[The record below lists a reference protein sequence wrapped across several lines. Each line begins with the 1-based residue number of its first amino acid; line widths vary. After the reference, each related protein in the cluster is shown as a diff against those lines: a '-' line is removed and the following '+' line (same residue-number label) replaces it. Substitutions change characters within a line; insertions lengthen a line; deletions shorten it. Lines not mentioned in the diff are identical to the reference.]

1 MKKVMLIAII
11 VLGSLTSFST
21 TKNAYKDKI
30 MNYMQKENP
39 KLSTKDAESIYKTV
53 MYFSN
58 KYKVSSDLI
67 FAIIDQESNYNYKDS
82 SSAGAIGLMQIIPA
96 TANYLKIN
104 PYNSTQNI
112 EGGVRYFKEMLDK
125 YEKPSLALAAYNAGP
140 GAVDKYSGIPPYKE
154 TTNYVKKISKIY
166 QNLKGTKSVST
177 TKITTK
183 TKKVFDPTFTG
194 EPVLSDDIDS
204 DSLELGV
211 VPELEKIE
219 KVRKSIKFVTKTK
232 VTMKFEEET
241 IETVEEP
248 VVKDTKTKK

>member
-1 MKKVMLIAII
+1 MKKVMLIVII
-11 VLGSLTSFST
+11 VLGSLSSFSA
-21 TKNAYKDKI
+21 TKLTYKDKI

-39 KLSTKDAESIYKTV
+39 KLSTKDAESIYETV

-140 GAVDKYSGIPPYKE
+140 GAVDKYNGIPPYKE
-154 TTNYVKKISKIY
+154 TTNYVSKISKIY
-166 QNLKGTKSVST
+166 QNLKVGKSVST
-177 TKITTK
+177 

-194 EPVLSDDIDS
+194 EPSLSDDIDS
-204 DSLELGV
+204 DALEQEGV
-211 VPELEKIE
+211 IPELEKIE

-241 IETVEEP
+241 EETVSTP
-248 VVKDTKTKK
+248 VEKQTKK

>member
-11 VLGSLTSFST
+11 VLGSLSSFSA
-21 TKNAYKDKI
+21 TKLTYKDKI

-125 YEKPSLALAAYNAGP
+125 YQKPSLALAAYNAGP
-140 GAVDKYSGIPPYKE
+140 GAVDKYNGIPPYKE
-154 TTNYVKKISKIY
+154 TTNYVSKISKIY
-166 QNLKGTKSVST
+166 QNLKVGKSVST
-177 TKITTK
+177 

-194 EPVLSDDIDS
+194 EPSLSDDIDS
-204 DSLELGV
+204 DALEQEGV
-211 VPELEKIE
+211 IPELEKIE
-219 KVRKSIKFVTKTK
+219 KVRKYIKFVTKTK

-241 IETVEEP
+241 EETISTPVE
-248 VVKDTKTKK
+248 KQTKK

>member
-1 MKKVMLIAII
+1 MKKVMLIVII
-11 VLGSLTSFST
+11 VLGSLSSFSA
-21 TKNAYKDKI
+21 TKLTYKDKI

-140 GAVDKYSGIPPYKE
+140 GAVDKYNGIPPYKE
-154 TTNYVKKISKIY
+154 TTNYVSKISKIY
-166 QNLKGTKSVST
+166 QNLKVGKSVST
-177 TKITTK
+177 

-194 EPVLSDDIDS
+194 EPSLSDDIDS
-204 DSLELGV
+204 DALEQEGV
-211 VPELEKIE
+211 IPELEKIE
-219 KVRKSIKFVTKTK
+219 KFRKSIKFVTKTK

-241 IETVEEP
+241 EETVSTP
-248 VVKDTKTKK
+248 VEKQTKK

>member
-1 MKKVMLIAII
+1 MKKVMLIVII
-11 VLGSLTSFST
+11 VLGSLSSFSA
-21 TKNAYKDKI
+21 TKLTYKDKI

-53 MYFSN
+53 MFFSN

-125 YEKPSLALAAYNAGP
+125 YQKPSLALAAYNAGP
-140 GAVDKYSGIPPYKE
+140 GAVDKYNGIPPYKE
-154 TTNYVKKISKIY
+154 TTNYVSKISKIY
-166 QNLKGTKSVST
+166 QNLKVGKSVST
-177 TKITTK
+177 

-204 DSLELGV
+204 DALEQEGV

-219 KVRKSIKFVTKTK
+219 EVRKSIKFVTKTK

-241 IETVEEP
+241 EETISTPVE
-248 VVKDTKTKK
+248 KQTKK

>member
-125 YEKPSLALAAYNAGP
+125 YQKPSLALAAYNAGP

-177 TKITTK
+177 TKITTT
-183 TKKVFDPTFTG
+183 TKKVFDPSFTG
-194 EPVLSDDIDS
+194 DPSLSENNIDS
-204 DSLELGV
+204 DIEAEGI
-211 VPELEKIE
+211 PEIEKIE
-219 KVRKSIKFVTKTK
+219 KIKKSIRFVTTTK

-241 IETVEEP
+241 EETVSTP
-248 VVKDTKTKK
+248 VEKQTKK

>member
-1 MKKVMLIAII
+1 MKKVMLIVII
-11 VLGSLTSFST
+11 VLGSLSSFSA
-21 TKNAYKDKI
+21 TKLTYKDKI

-39 KLSTKDAESIYKTV
+39 KLSTQDAESIYKTV

-125 YEKPSLALAAYNAGP
+125 YQKPSLALAAYNAGP
-140 GAVDKYSGIPPYKE
+140 GAVDKYNGIPPYKE
-154 TTNYVKKISKIY
+154 TTNYVSKISKIY
-166 QNLKGTKSVST
+166 QNLKVGKSVST
-177 TKITTK
+177 

-204 DSLELGV
+204 DALEQKGV

-219 KVRKSIKFVTKTK
+219 EVRKSIKFVTKTK

-241 IETVEEP
+241 EETVSTP
-248 VVKDTKTKK
+248 VEKQTKK

>member
-1 MKKVMLIAII
+1 MKKVMLIVII
-11 VLGSLTSFST
+11 VLGSLSSFSA
-21 TKNAYKDKI
+21 TKLTYKDKI

-67 FAIIDQESNYNYKDS
+67 FAIIDQESNYNNKDS

-125 YEKPSLALAAYNAGP
+125 YQKPSLALAAYNAGP
-140 GAVDKYSGIPPYKE
+140 GAVDKYNGIPPYKE
-154 TTNYVKKISKIY
+154 TTNYVSKISKIY
-166 QNLKGTKSVST
+166 QNLKVGKSVST
-177 TKITTK
+177 

-194 EPVLSDDIDS
+194 EPSLSDDIDS
-204 DSLELGV
+204 DALEQEGV
-211 VPELEKIE
+211 IPELEKIE

-241 IETVEEP
+241 EETVSTP
-248 VVKDTKTKK
+248 VEKQTKK

>member
-1 MKKVMLIAII
+1 MKKVMLIVII
-11 VLGSLTSFST
+11 VLGSLSSFSA
-21 TKNAYKDKI
+21 TKLTYKDKI

-140 GAVDKYSGIPPYKE
+140 GAVDKYNGIPPYKE
-154 TTNYVKKISKIY
+154 TTNYVSKISKIY
-166 QNLKGTKSVST
+166 QNLKVGKSVST
-177 TKITTK
+177 TK
-183 TKKVFDPTFTG
+183 KVLDPTFTG
-194 EPVLSDDIDS
+194 EPSLSDDIDS
-204 DSLELGV
+204 DALEQEGV
-211 VPELEKIE
+211 IPELEKIE

-241 IETVEEP
+241 EETVSTP
-248 VVKDTKTKK
+248 VEKQTKK

>member
-125 YEKPSLALAAYNAGP
+125 YQKPSLALAAYNAGP
-140 GAVDKYSGIPPYKE
+140 GAVDKYNGIPPYKE
-154 TTNYVKKISKIY
+154 TTNYVSKISKIY
-166 QNLKGTKSVST
+166 QNLKVGKSVST
-177 TKITTK
+177 

-194 EPVLSDDIDS
+194 EPSLSDDIDS
-204 DSLELGV
+204 DALEQEGV
-211 VPELEKIE
+211 IPELEKIE
-219 KVRKSIKFVTKTK
+219 KVRKSIKFVTKMK

-241 IETVEEP
+241 EETVSTP
-248 VVKDTKTKK
+248 VEKQTKK

>member
-1 MKKVMLIAII
+1 MKKIMLIAII
-11 VLGSLTSFST
+11 VMGSLSSFSA
-21 TKNAYKDKI
+21 TKSTYKEKI
-30 MNYMQKENP
+30 INYMKKENP
-39 KLSTKDAESIYKTV
+39 KLSTKDAESIYETV
-53 MYFSN
+53 IYFSN

-125 YEKPSLALAAYNAGP
+125 YQKTSLALAAYNAGP
-140 GAVDKYSGIPPYKE
+140 GAVDKYNGIPPYQE
-154 TTNYVKKISKIY
+154 TTNYVSKISKIY
-166 QNLKGTKSVST
+166 QNLKVST

-204 DSLELGV
+204 DIESEGI
-211 VPELEKIE
+211 PELEKIE
-219 KVRKSIKFVTKTK
+219 KVKKSIRFVTTTK

-241 IETVEEP
+241 IETVEKP
-248 VVKDTKTKK
+248 VVIDKKNKK

>member
-1 MKKVMLIAII
+1 MKKVMLIVII
-11 VLGSLTSFST
+11 VLGSLSSFSA
-21 TKNAYKDKI
+21 TKLTYKDKI

-39 KLSTKDAESIYKTV
+39 KLSTQDAESIYKTV

-125 YEKPSLALAAYNAGP
+125 YQKPSLALAAYNAGP
-140 GAVDKYSGIPPYKE
+140 GAVDKYNGIPPYKE
-154 TTNYVKKISKIY
+154 TTNYVSKISKIY
-166 QNLKGTKSVST
+166 QNLKEGKSVST
-177 TKITTK
+177 

-194 EPVLSDDIDS
+194 EPLLSDDIDS
-204 DSLELGV
+204 DALEQEGV
-211 VPELEKIE
+211 VPELAKIE
-219 KVRKSIKFVTKTK
+219 EVRKSIKFVTKTK
-232 VTMKFEEET
+232 VTMKFEEGTE
-241 IETVEEP
+241 ETVSTP
-248 VVKDTKTKK
+248 VEKQTKK

>member
-1 MKKVMLIAII
+1 MKKVMLIVII
-11 VLGSLTSFST
+11 VLGSLSSFSA
-21 TKNAYKDKI
+21 TKLTYKDKI

-125 YEKPSLALAAYNAGP
+125 YQKPSLALAAYNAGP
-140 GAVDKYSGIPPYKE
+140 GAVDKYNGIPPYKE
-154 TTNYVKKISKIY
+154 TTNYVSKISKIY
-166 QNLKGTKSVST
+166 QNLKVGKSVST
-177 TKITTK
+177 

-204 DSLELGV
+204 DALEQEGV

-219 KVRKSIKFVTKTK
+219 EVRKSIKFVTKTK

-241 IETVEEP
+241 EETNI
-248 VVKDTKTKK
+248 KK

>member
-1 MKKVMLIAII
+1 MKKVMLIVII
-11 VLGSLTSFST
+11 VLGSLSSFSA
-21 TKNAYKDKI
+21 TKLTYKDKI

-125 YEKPSLALAAYNAGP
+125 YQKPSLALAAYNAGP
-140 GAVDKYSGIPPYKE
+140 GAVDKYNGIPPYKE
-154 TTNYVKKISKIY
+154 TTNYVSKISKIY
-166 QNLKGTKSVST
+166 QNLKVGKSVST
-177 TKITTK
+177 

-194 EPVLSDDIDS
+194 KPVLSDDIDS
-204 DSLELGV
+204 DALEQEGV

-219 KVRKSIKFVTKTK
+219 EVRKSIKFVTKTK

-241 IETVEEP
+241 EETISTPVE
-248 VVKDTKTKK
+248 KQTKK

>member
-1 MKKVMLIAII
+1 MKKVMLIVII
-11 VLGSLTSFST
+11 VLGSLSSFSA
-21 TKNAYKDKI
+21 TKLTYKDKI

-112 EGGVRYFKEMLDK
+112 EGGVRYFKEMMDK
-125 YEKPSLALAAYNAGP
+125 YEK
-140 GAVDKYSGIPPYKE
+140 
-154 TTNYVKKISKIY
+154 
-166 QNLKGTKSVST
+166 
-177 TKITTK
+177 
-183 TKKVFDPTFTG
+183 
-194 EPVLSDDIDS
+194 
-204 DSLELGV
+204 DSL
-211 VPELEKIE
+211 
-219 KVRKSIKFVTKTK
+219 
-232 VTMKFEEET
+232 
-241 IETVEEP
+241 
-248 VVKDTKTKK
+248 

>member
-1 MKKVMLIAII
+1 MKKIILIIVI
-11 VLGSLTSFST
+11 VLGSFTSFSA
-21 TKNAYKDKI
+21 TKNVYKDKI

-140 GAVDKYSGIPPYKE
+140 GAVDKYNGIPPYKE
-154 TTNYVKKISKIY
+154 TTNYVSKISKIY
-166 QNLKGTKSVST
+166 QNLKVGKSVST
-177 TKITTK
+177 

-194 EPVLSDDIDS
+194 EPSLSDDIDS
-204 DSLELGV
+204 DALEQEGV
-211 VPELEKIE
+211 IPELEKIE
-219 KVRKSIKFVTKTK
+219 KVRKFIKFVTKTK

-241 IETVEEP
+241 EETVSTP
-248 VVKDTKTKK
+248 VEKQTKK

>member
-1 MKKVMLIAII
+1 MKKVMLIVII
-11 VLGSLTSFST
+11 VLGSLSSFSA
-21 TKNAYKDKI
+21 TKLTYKDKI

-125 YEKPSLALAAYNAGP
+125 YQKPSLALAAYNAGP
-140 GAVDKYSGIPPYKE
+140 GAVDKYNGIPPYKE
-154 TTNYVKKISKIY
+154 TTNYVSKISKIY
-166 QNLKGTKSVST
+166 QNLKVGKSVST
-177 TKITTK
+177 

-204 DSLELGV
+204 DALEQEGV
-211 VPELEKIE
+211 IPELEKIE
-219 KVRKSIKFVTKTK
+219 KVRKYIKFVTKTK

-241 IETVEEP
+241 EETVSTP
-248 VVKDTKTKK
+248 VEKQTKK

>member
-1 MKKVMLIAII
+1 MKKIMLIIVI
-11 VLGSLTSFST
+11 VLGSFTSFSA
-21 TKNAYKDKI
+21 TKSTYKEKI
-30 MNYMQKENP
+30 INYMKKENP

-125 YEKPSLALAAYNAGP
+125 YQKTSLALAAYNAGP
-140 GAVDKYSGIPPYKE
+140 GAVDKYNGIPPYKE
-154 TTNYVKKISKIY
+154 TINYVSKISKIY
-166 QNLKGTKSVST
+166 QNLKVT
-177 TKITTK
+177 
-183 TKKVFDPTFTG
+183 KVFDPTFTG
-194 EPVLSDDIDS
+194 EPVLSDDNIDS
-204 DSLELGV
+204 DTLEEEGI
-211 VPELEKIE
+211 PELEKIE

-232 VTMKFEEET
+232 VTMKFEEEI
-241 IETVEEP
+241 IETVSTP
-248 VVKDTKTKK
+248 DGTDTKTKN

>member
-11 VLGSLTSFST
+11 VLGSFTSFSA
-21 TKNAYKDKI
+21 TKSVYKDKI

-39 KLSTKDAESIYKTV
+39 KLSTKDAESIYETV

-125 YEKPSLALAAYNAGP
+125 YQKPSLALAAYNAGP
-140 GAVDKYSGIPPYKE
+140 GAVDKYNGIPPYKE
-154 TTNYVKKISKIY
+154 TTNYVSKISKIY
-166 QNLKGTKSVST
+166 QNLKVGKSVST
-177 TKITTK
+177 

-194 EPVLSDDIDS
+194 EPSLSDDIDS
-204 DSLELGV
+204 DALEQEGV
-211 VPELEKIE
+211 IPELEKIE

-241 IETVEEP
+241 EETISTPVE
-248 VVKDTKTKK
+248 KQTKK

>member
-1 MKKVMLIAII
+1 MNKIMKKVMLIVII
-11 VLGSLTSFST
+11 VLGSLSSFSA
-21 TKNAYKDKI
+21 TKLTYKDKI

-39 KLSTKDAESIYKTV
+39 KLSTKDAESIYETV

-140 GAVDKYSGIPPYKE
+140 GAVDKYNGIPPYKE
-154 TTNYVKKISKIY
+154 TTNYVSKISKIY
-166 QNLKGTKSVST
+166 QNLKVGKSVST
-177 TKITTK
+177 

-194 EPVLSDDIDS
+194 EPSLSDDIDS
-204 DSLELGV
+204 DALEQEGV
-211 VPELEKIE
+211 IPELEKIE

-241 IETVEEP
+241 EETVSTP
-248 VVKDTKTKK
+248 VEKQTKK

>member
-1 MKKVMLIAII
+1 MKKVMLIVII
-11 VLGSLTSFST
+11 VLGSLSSFSA
-21 TKNAYKDKI
+21 TKLTYKDKI

-39 KLSTKDAESIYKTV
+39 KLSTQDAESIYKTV

-140 GAVDKYSGIPPYKE
+140 GAVDKYNGIPPYKE
-154 TTNYVKKISKIY
+154 TTNYVSKISKIY
-166 QNLKGTKSVST
+166 QNLKVGKSVST
-177 TKITTK
+177 

-194 EPVLSDDIDS
+194 EPSLSDDIDS
-204 DSLELGV
+204 DALEQEGV
-211 VPELEKIE
+211 IPELEKIE
-219 KVRKSIKFVTKTK
+219 KVRKSIEFVTKTK

-241 IETVEEP
+241 EETVSTP
-248 VVKDTKTKK
+248 VEKQTKK

>member
-1 MKKVMLIAII
+1 MKKVMLIVII
-11 VLGSLTSFST
+11 VLGSLSRFSA
-21 TKNAYKDKI
+21 TKLTYKDKI

-140 GAVDKYSGIPPYKE
+140 GAVDKYNGIPPYKE
-154 TTNYVKKISKIY
+154 TTNYVSKISKIY
-166 QNLKGTKSVST
+166 QNLKVGKSVST
-177 TKITTK
+177 

-194 EPVLSDDIDS
+194 EPSLSDDIDS
-204 DSLELGV
+204 DALEQEGV
-211 VPELEKIE
+211 IPELEKIE
-219 KVRKSIKFVTKTK
+219 KFRKSIKFVTKTK

-241 IETVEEP
+241 EETVSTP
-248 VVKDTKTKK
+248 VEKQTKK

>member
-1 MKKVMLIAII
+1 MKKVMLIVII
-11 VLGSLTSFST
+11 VLGSLSSFSA
-21 TKNAYKDKI
+21 TKLTYKDKI

-39 KLSTKDAESIYKTV
+39 KLSTQDAESIYKTV

-140 GAVDKYSGIPPYKE
+140 GAVDKYNGIPPYKE
-154 TTNYVKKISKIY
+154 TTNYVSKISKIY
-166 QNLKGTKSVST
+166 QKLKVGKSVST
-177 TKITTK
+177 

-194 EPVLSDDIDS
+194 EPSLSDDIDS
-204 DSLELGV
+204 DALEQEGV
-211 VPELEKIE
+211 IPELEKIE
-219 KVRKSIKFVTKTK
+219 KFRKSIKFVTKTK

-241 IETVEEP
+241 EETVSTP
-248 VVKDTKTKK
+248 VEKQTKK

>member
-1 MKKVMLIAII
+1 MKKVMLIVII
-11 VLGSLTSFST
+11 VLGSLSSFSA
-21 TKNAYKDKI
+21 TKLTYKDKI

-140 GAVDKYSGIPPYKE
+140 GAVDKYNGIPPYKE
-154 TTNYVKKISKIY
+154 TTNYVSKISKIY
-166 QNLKGTKSVST
+166 QNLKVGKSVST
-177 TKITTK
+177 

-194 EPVLSDDIDS
+194 EPSLSDDIDS
-204 DSLELGV
+204 DALEQEGV
-211 VPELEKIE
+211 IPELEKIE

-241 IETVEEP
+241 EETVSTP
-248 VVKDTKTKK
+248 VEKQTKK

>member
-1 MKKVMLIAII
+1 MKKIMLIIVI
-11 VLGSLTSFST
+11 VLGSFTSFSA
-21 TKNAYKDKI
+21 TKSTYKEKI
-30 MNYMQKENP
+30 INYMKKENP
-39 KLSTKDAESIYKTV
+39 KLSTKDAESIYETV
-53 MYFSN
+53 IYFSN

-125 YEKPSLALAAYNAGP
+125 YQKTSLALAAYNAGP
-140 GAVDKYSGIPPYKE
+140 GAVDKYGGIPPYKE
-154 TTNYVKKISKIY
+154 TTNYVSKISKIY
-166 QNLKGTKSVST
+166 QNIKGSKSVST

-194 EPVLSDDIDS
+194 ELADEIIDS
-204 DSLELGV
+204 DIESEGI
-211 VPELEKIE
+211 PELEKIE

-232 VTMKFEEET
+232 VTMKFEEEI
-241 IETVEEP
+241 IETVSTP
-248 VVKDTKTKK
+248 DGTDTKTKN

>member
-1 MKKVMLIAII
+1 MKKIMLIIVI
-11 VLGSLTSFST
+11 VLGSFTSFSA
-21 TKNAYKDKI
+21 TKSTYKEKI
-30 MNYMQKENP
+30 INYMKKENP

-125 YEKPSLALAAYNAGP
+125 YQKTSLALAAYNAGP
-140 GAVDKYSGIPPYKE
+140 GAVDKYNGIPPYKE
-154 TTNYVKKISKIY
+154 TTNYVSKISKIY
-166 QNLKGTKSVST
+166 QNLKGTKSV
-177 TKITTK
+177 
-183 TKKVFDPTFTG
+183 FDPTFTG
-194 EPVLSDDIDS
+194 EPVLSDDNIDS
-204 DSLELGV
+204 DTLEEEGI
-211 VPELEKIE
+211 PELEKIE

-232 VTMKFEEET
+232 VTMKFEEEI
-241 IETVEEP
+241 IETVSTP
-248 VVKDTKTKK
+248 DGTDTKTKN

>member
-1 MKKVMLIAII
+1 MKKVMLIVII
-11 VLGSLTSFST
+11 VLGSLSSFSA
-21 TKNAYKDKI
+21 TKLTYKDKI

-125 YEKPSLALAAYNAGP
+125 YQKPSLALAAYNAGP
-140 GAVDKYSGIPPYKE
+140 GAVDKYNGIPPYKE
-154 TTNYVKKISKIY
+154 TTNYVSKISKIY
-166 QNLKGTKSVST
+166 QNLKVGKSVST
-177 TKITTK
+177 

-204 DSLELGV
+204 DALEQEGV

-241 IETVEEP
+241 EETISTPVE
-248 VVKDTKTKK
+248 KQTKK

>member
-1 MKKVMLIAII
+1 MKKIILIIVI
-11 VLGSLTSFST
+11 VLGSFTSFSA
-21 TKNAYKDKI
+21 TKNVYKDKI

-140 GAVDKYSGIPPYKE
+140 GAVDKYNGIPPYKE
-154 TTNYVKKISKIY
+154 TTNYVSKISKIY
-166 QNLKGTKSVST
+166 QNLKVGKSVST
-177 TKITTK
+177 

-194 EPVLSDDIDS
+194 EPSLSDDIDS
-204 DSLELGV
+204 DALEQEGV
-211 VPELEKIE
+211 IPELEKIE

-241 IETVEEP
+241 EETVSTP
-248 VVKDTKTKK
+248 VEKQTKK

>member
-1 MKKVMLIAII
+1 MKKIMLIIVI
-11 VLGSLTSFST
+11 VLGSFTSFSA
-21 TKNAYKDKI
+21 TKSTYKEKI
-30 MNYMQKENP
+30 INYMKKENP

-125 YEKPSLALAAYNAGP
+125 YQKTSLALAAYNAGP
-140 GAVDKYSGIPPYKE
+140 GAVDKYNGIPPYKE
-154 TTNYVKKISKIY
+154 TTNYVSKISKIY
-166 QNLKGTKSVST
+166 QNLKGTKSV
-177 TKITTK
+177 
-183 TKKVFDPTFTG
+183 FDPTFTG
-194 EPVLSDDIDS
+194 EPVLSDDNIDS
-204 DSLELGV
+204 DTLEEEGI
-211 VPELEKIE
+211 PELEKIE
-219 KVRKSIKFVTKTK
+219 KVKKSIRFVTTTK

-241 IETVEEP
+241 IETVEKP
-248 VVKDTKTKK
+248 VVIDKKNKK

>member
-1 MKKVMLIAII
+1 MKKVMLIVII
-11 VLGSLTSFST
+11 VLGSLSSFSA
-21 TKNAYKDKI
+21 TKLTYKDKI

-140 GAVDKYSGIPPYKE
+140 GAVDKYNGIPPYKE
-154 TTNYVKKISKIY
+154 TTNYVSKISKIY
-166 QNLKGTKSVST
+166 QNLKVGKSV
-177 TKITTK
+177 KK
-183 TKKVFDPTFTG
+183 KKKVFDPTFTG
-194 EPVLSDDIDS
+194 EPSLSDDIDS
-204 DSLELGV
+204 DALEQEGV
-211 VPELEKIE
+211 IPELEKIE
-219 KVRKSIKFVTKTK
+219 KFRKSIKFVTKTK

-241 IETVEEP
+241 EETVSTP
-248 VVKDTKTKK
+248 VEKQTKK

>member
-1 MKKVMLIAII
+1 MKKIILIAII
-11 VLGSLTSFST
+11 VLGSLSSFSA

-30 MNYMQKENP
+30 MNYMQAENP

-125 YEKPSLALAAYNAGP
+125 YQKPSLALAAYNAGP
-140 GAVDKYSGIPPYKE
+140 GAVDKYNGIPPYKE
-154 TTNYVKKISKIY
+154 TTNYVSKISKIY
-166 QNLKGTKSVST
+166 QNLKVGKSVST
-177 TKITTK
+177 

-204 DSLELGV
+204 DALEQEGV

-219 KVRKSIKFVTKTK
+219 KVIKSIKFVTKTK

-241 IETVEEP
+241 EETISTPVE
-248 VVKDTKTKK
+248 KQTKK

>member
-1 MKKVMLIAII
+1 MKKVMLIVII
-11 VLGSLTSFST
+11 VLGSLSSFSA
-21 TKNAYKDKI
+21 TKLTYKDKI

-125 YEKPSLALAAYNAGP
+125 YQKPSLALAAYNAGP
-140 GAVDKYSGIPPYKE
+140 GAVDKYNGIPPYKE
-154 TTNYVKKISKIY
+154 TTNYVSKISKIY
-166 QNLKGTKSVST
+166 QNLKVGKSVST
-177 TKITTK
+177 

-204 DSLELGV
+204 DALEQEGV

-219 KVRKSIKFVTKTK
+219 EVRKSIKFVTKTK

-241 IETVEEP
+241 EETISTPVE
-248 VVKDTKTKK
+248 KQTKK

>member
-11 VLGSLTSFST
+11 VLGSLSSFSA
-21 TKNAYKDKI
+21 TKLTYKDKI

-125 YEKPSLALAAYNAGP
+125 YQKPSLALAAYNAGP
-140 GAVDKYSGIPPYKE
+140 GAVDKYNGIPPYKE
-154 TTNYVKKISKIY
+154 TTNYVSKISKIY
-166 QNLKGTKSVST
+166 QNLKVGKSVST
-177 TKITTK
+177 

-204 DSLELGV
+204 DTLEQEGV

-219 KVRKSIKFVTKTK
+219 EVRKSIKFVTKTK

-241 IETVEEP
+241 EETVSTP
-248 VVKDTKTKK
+248 VEKQTKK

>member
-104 PYNSTQNI
+104 PYNSTQNL

-125 YEKPSLALAAYNAGP
+125 YQKPSLALAAYNAGP
-140 GAVDKYSGIPPYKE
+140 GAVDKYNGIPPYKE
-154 TTNYVKKISKIY
+154 TTNYVSKISKIY
-166 QNLKGTKSVST
+166 QNLKVGKSVST
-177 TKITTK
+177 

-194 EPVLSDDIDS
+194 EPSLSDDIDS
-204 DSLELGV
+204 DALEQEGV
-211 VPELEKIE
+211 IPELEKIE

-241 IETVEEP
+241 EETVSTP
-248 VVKDTKTKK
+248 VEKQTKK

>member
-1 MKKVMLIAII
+1 MKKVMLIVII
-11 VLGSLTSFST
+11 VLGSLSSFSA
-21 TKNAYKDKI
+21 TKLTYKDKI

-39 KLSTKDAESIYKTV
+39 KLSTQDAESIYKTV

-125 YEKPSLALAAYNAGP
+125 YQKPSLALAAYNAGP
-140 GAVDKYSGIPPYKE
+140 GAVDKYNGIPPYKE
-154 TTNYVKKISKIY
+154 TTNYVSKISKIY
-166 QNLKGTKSVST
+166 QNLKVGKSVST
-177 TKITTK
+177 

-194 EPVLSDDIDS
+194 EPSLSDDIDS
-204 DSLELGV
+204 DALEQEGV
-211 VPELEKIE
+211 IPELEKIE

-241 IETVEEP
+241 EETVSTP
-248 VVKDTKTKK
+248 VEKQTKK

>member
-11 VLGSLTSFST
+11 VLGSLSSFSA
-21 TKNAYKDKI
+21 TKLTYKDKI

-125 YEKPSLALAAYNAGP
+125 YQKPSLALAAYNAGP
-140 GAVDKYSGIPPYKE
+140 GAVDKYNGIPPYKE
-154 TTNYVKKISKIY
+154 TTNYVSKISKIY
-166 QNLKGTKSVST
+166 QNLKEGKSVST
-177 TKITTK
+177 

-204 DSLELGV
+204 DTLEQEGV

-219 KVRKSIKFVTKTK
+219 EVRKSIKFVTKTK

-241 IETVEEP
+241 EETVSTP
-248 VVKDTKTKK
+248 VEKQTKK